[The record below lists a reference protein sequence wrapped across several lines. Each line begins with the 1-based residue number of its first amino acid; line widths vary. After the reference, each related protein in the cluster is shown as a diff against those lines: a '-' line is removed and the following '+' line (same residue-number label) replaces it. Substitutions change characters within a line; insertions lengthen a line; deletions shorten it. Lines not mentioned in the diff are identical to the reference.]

1 MKYAIVT
8 ILLWMNSIQLCSS
21 NAACAPDLT
30 GMCNVILDK
39 IPDVFK
45 KVKAIPDILDDVE
58 DVLKMVQQ
66 IPQMFEVIMLLLEN
80 PFTVTDILPPDV
92 LELAETLETCMDPV
106 IDLLDPFSAIYEA
119 LLRKVPLPEIE
130 IPDFIGE
137 LPDIDDLIYK
147 AVAFAL
153 LPYKEAVD
161 KTCNSI
167 LPGAVN
173 VVKNELTGYGR
184 RRRMG
189 EEIRPSDDGI
199 CKGKAIEDYC
209 ESKPFEWTHDKGGL
223 YEFDTSMISLISMIK
238 DKSHKE
244 EGCNVNV
251 LIPYRIAKFTINMFT
266 VIVEIVLGIFE
277 ETVPEEVKNV
287 DEYERLKNIKKK
299 LAKKLKDKAAAKAL
313 KPWKTFGKTIKYFLD
328 FSNHI
333 LEFLLAS
340 ANQHNGEVDTTKINA
355 IFNDRIAIL
364 HNQEA
369 ILHIVKS
376 GLIGTDAKIDGQGLQ
391 MSRIEKIEKNI
402 EQLLNISYQQKAP
415 AAKEEVS
422 IRNDEFGL
430 DIQPKGDA
438 TSFITITLS
447 MRELYSLVAVT
458 IGFGSLCIIIGI
470 VIGKCC
476 LINVYKTNGGFTPLP
491 KYDYTTSDVEDVSK

>member
-287 DEYERLKNIKKK
+287 DGYNKLSKWQKQLADVSANKVGGLKNIKSRYKYGK
-299 LAKKLKDKAAAKAL
+299 GMVQ
-313 KPWKTFGKTIKYFLD
+313 FGKTIKFFVLFVNQIIDYVM
-328 FSNHI
+328 
-333 LEFLLAS
+333 AT
-340 ANQHNGEVDTTKINA
+340 AAQHNGVLERTKINA

-364 HNQEA
+364 HNQKG
-369 ILHIVKS
+369 ILHTVKS
-376 GLIGTDAKIDGQGLQ
+376 GLIGTNAKIDTLI
-391 MSRIEKIEKNI
+391 R
-402 EQLLNISYQQKAP
+402 YQQRFDKTHGTLP
-415 AAKEEVS
+415 PTSQPTNQPTSQPSKINWQKYLNFAKEEVS
-422 IRNDEFGL
+422 IRNDEFG
-430 DIQPKGDA
+430 DA
-438 TSFITITLS
+438 TSFINITLS

-476 LINVYKTNGGFTPLP
+476 L
-491 KYDYTTSDVEDVSK
+491 